1 MFSRMLEFFF
11 VSSVGIFTLPVDFSR
26 LQVGKVPFLLL
37 KNNLGTQKILVW
49 SYVPRILENIM
60 AKFDTNYIIFQNVEI
75 FKNYFFQI
83 KKIL

>member
-1 MFSRMLEFFF
+1 MFSRMLEFFLSAVWEF
-11 VSSVGIFTLPVDFSR
+11 LHCPLISADYTSWKSSISAI
-26 LQVGKVPFLLL
+26 K
-37 KNNLGTQKILVW
+37 KYLGTQKILVW

-60 AKFDTNYIIFQNVEI
+60 AKFDTNYIIFRNVEI